1 MEKAFKA
8 YTIEDR
14 WAMEESI
21 HMLQKILKYSRPWY
35 HREFY
40 KYPVHPAIADAIRL
54 ARPDNWHQ
62 LVLEHPHQSIGDQTM
77 IAYTR
82 DDKSGDADR
91 QVKTSIGKYLRRH
104 FSALGDH
111 QIRDITALHV
121 VTGVKIVSTMA
132 EMLHHLLRGPQS
144 CMKSSNWD
152 THPYEVYD
160 PALGWSMAIREHD
173 GDTVARALI
182 YTDADGNKKFVRS
195 YNKPADGGYSHSD
208 TQLEAW
214 MNNLGIVKVSGW
226 DGAKIKVIEIKGNV
240 IGPYIDG
247 SDRDCEFSADKKT
260 FTLCDGEGEYR
271 MDNTGGF
278 AEERSQY
285 DNTCEDCG
293 DGFDDGDG
301 YWVGYSEDTPIC
313 QSCCNNDYQ
322 WVIGRR
328 GNEYYIRDRYAVE
341 VGGSYYDED
350 YLSDNDIVEDV
361 DGDHRHRDDVVYID
375 SEDNYYGCDDER
387 ICYAEDTEQYEL
399 RDNCWMC
406 AHTDKYYTDDTAY
419 VEINGD
425 KFHPDCAPE
434 TNETTTEGESE

>member
-1 MEKAFKA
+1 
-8 YTIEDR
+8 
-14 WAMEESI
+14 
-21 HMLQKILKYSRPWY
+21 MLQKILKRSRPWY

-40 KYPVHPAIADAIRL
+40 KYPMHPAIADAIKL
-54 ARPDNWHQ
+54 TRPDNWHQ

-77 IAYTR
+77 IAFTR

-121 VTGVKIVSTMA
+121 VTGVKIVHTMA
-132 EMLHHLLRGPQS
+132 EMLHHLMRGPQS
-144 CMKSSNWD
+144 CMKSSNWN

-160 PALGWSMAIREHD
+160 PALGWSMAVREE
-173 GDTVARALI
+173 GNDTVARALI

-195 YNKPADGGYSHSD
+195 YNKDPNGGYSHSD
-208 TQLEAW
+208 TKLEAW
-214 MNNLGIVKVSGW
+214 MNNLGIVKVGGW
-226 DGAKIKVIEIKGNV
+226 DGAKIKVINHGGCIV
-240 IGPYIDG
+240 GPYIDG
-247 SDRDCEFSADKKT
+247 NDRDCEFSADKKT
-260 FTLCDGEGEYR
+260 FTICDGEGEYR
-271 MDNTGGF
+271 MESTGGF

-301 YWVGYSEDTPIC
+301 YWVGYSEDTHIC
-313 QSCCNNDYQ
+313 MSCCNNNYIY
-322 WVIGRR
+322 VTGRR
-328 GNEYYIRDRYAVE
+328 GNQYYIRDRYSVE
-341 VGGSYYDED
+341 VNGEYYDED
-350 YLSDNDIVEDV
+350 YLDDNDIVCDV
-361 DGDHRHRDDVVYID
+361 DGEHRHRDDVVYIE
-375 SEDNYYGCDDER
+375 SESEYYPDDDDR

-406 AHTDKYYTDDTAY
+406 AHTDKWYTDAVEY

-425 KFHPDCAPE
+425 KFHPECAPE